1 MPAALGQLPAI
12 PEEHAA
18 QLRDQGFC
26 VVKGL
31 LSAELLAEAVR
42 SAQSTSAQL
51 DPYVLSHSELRLP
64 PAGCCTEP
72 PCCCCWLSYI

>member
-1 MPAALGQLPAI
+1 MQPVFACYNQCGWAALLLRLEEMEAPVPAALGQLPAI

-42 SAQSTSAQL
+42 SAQSTSAQ
-51 DPYVLSHSELRLP
+51 PMF
-64 PAGCCTEP
+64 
-72 PCCCCWLSYI
+72 

>member
-1 MPAALGQLPAI
+1 VAPPRTDWAALLLRLEEMEAPVPAALGQLPAI

-42 SAQSTSAQL
+42 SAQSTSAQ
-51 DPYVLSHSELRLP
+51 PMF
-64 PAGCCTEP
+64 
-72 PCCCCWLSYI
+72 

>member
-1 MPAALGQLPAI
+1 MEAPVPAALGQLPAI

-18 QLRDQGFC
+18 HLRDQGFC

-42 SAQSTSAQL
+42 CA
-51 DPYVLSHSELRLP
+51 LP
-64 PAGCCTEP
+64 MF
-72 PCCCCWLSYI
+72 